1 MDWPVLRQESRA
13 HALPRKEFAL
23 ALLPIRIVALAA
35 LLSALPILGYPPFD
49 GKGGFSIAALADDDD
64 DDDDDDG
71 GGSTAG
77 GGDDDDDQPR
87 RVRRPV
93 AAPAPLP
100 EAARD
105 ELVVLGLDVAG
116 RAELERLGYRLLR
129 EDAPSR
135 LTLLQLPA
143 GVSVEV
149 ALDAVATLLPAAL
162 VAPNS
167 YYRNQAAAE
176 CTAGICGSWVL
187 AGYEPP
193 TTAQCTFAPLIGVV
207 DTGVNLA
214 HEMLDGADITL
225 ERFGDPVADPSGLK
239 HGTAVVALL
248 VGDPEGR
255 VPGMLPAAKLR
266 VADPFITSA
275 GGDERA
281 DAYGLYLAIASL
293 LAAKVEIINLSL
305 AGPGNALI
313 ERAVADADAAGIPI
327 VAAVGNDGPRSGPRY
342 PAAYPSVVAVTA
354 VDGGNRVYRRAGQGE
369 HVDFAAPGVDIAT
382 AASVR
387 GVRAQTGTSFA
398 APFVTVAFAAARSR
412 LPEAT
417 LAELQAAVAGSA
429 IDLGELGRDPVFG
442 DGLVQIGSPC

>member
-1 MDWPVLRQESRA
+1 M
-13 HALPRKEFAL
+13 

-49 GKGGFSIAALADDDD
+49 GKGGFSIDALADDDD
-64 DDDDDDG
+64 DDDDSGGSSPGSDDDG
-71 GGSTAG
+71 
-77 GGDDDDDQPR
+77 DDQPR

-100 EAARD
+100 EAARN
-105 ELVVLGLDVAG
+105 ELVVLGLEAAG

-129 EDAPSR
+129 EDAPSG
-135 LTLLQLPA
+135 LMLLQLPA
-143 GVSVEV
+143 GVSVEA

-167 YYRNQAAAE
+167 YYRNQAATE
-176 CTAGICGSWVL
+176 CTAGICGSWAL

-193 TTAQCTFAPLIGVV
+193 TAQCTFAPLIGVV

-266 VADPFITSA
+266 VADPFITTA

-293 LAAKVEIINLSL
+293 LAAEVEIINLSL

-342 PAAYPSVVAVTA
+342 PAAYASVVAVTA
-354 VDGGNRVYRRAGQGE
+354 VDGGNGVYRRAGQGE
-369 HVDFAAPGVDIAT
+369 HVDFAAPGVGIAT
-382 AASVR
+382 AASLR
-387 GVRAQTGTSFA
+387 GVRVQTGTSFA
-398 APFVTVAFAAARSR
+398 APFVTVALAAARSR

-417 LAELQAAVAGSA
+417 LTELQAAVAADS
-429 IDLGELGRDPVFG
+429 IDLGEPGRDPVFG

>member
-49 GKGGFSIAALADDDD
+49 GKGGFSIAALAAD

-71 GGSTAG
+71 GGSSAG
-77 GGDDDDDQPR
+77 SDDDDDDQPR

-105 ELVVLGLDVAG
+105 ELVVLGLDAAG

-143 GVSVEV
+143 GVSVEA

-167 YYRNQAAAE
+167 YYRNQAATE

-193 TTAQCTFAPLIGVV
+193 TAQCTFAPLIGVV

-225 ERFGDPVADPSGLK
+225 ERFGDPVADPSGLR

-266 VADPFITSA
+266 VADPFITAA

-293 LAAKVEIINLSL
+293 LTAKVEIINLSL

-342 PAAYPSVVAVTA
+342 PAAYASVVAVTA
-354 VDGGNRVYRRAGQGE
+354 VDGDNRVYRRAGQGE
-369 HVDFAAPGVDIAT
+369 HVDFAAPGVGIAT

-412 LPEAT
+412 LPQAMLT
-417 LAELQAAVAGSA
+417 ELQAAVAAGS
-429 IDLGELGRDPVFG
+429 IDLGEPGRDPVFG